1 MLLTFKTCK
10 HGHED
15 VPSKRWVKG
24 VQLWLRDLLKFAG
37 SLPVHCRWHAPMREI
52 VSCVADWWPQF
63 LRHLPT
69 AEEIEVMAERSWE
82 AALATTVGNSES
94 HSGDTWHGH
103 GDGGDEQTR
112 QVQGQLEVGVLEEQM
127 Q

>member
-1 MLLTFKTCK
+1 
-10 HGHED
+10 
-15 VPSKRWVKG
+15 
-24 VQLWLRDLLKFAG
+24 
-37 SLPVHCRWHAPMREI
+37 MREI

-112 QVQGQLEVGVLEEQM
+112 QV
-127 Q
+127 